1 MTRFQ
6 PYLVRTWHDQGRS
19 QLKILDSLR
28 LLTLPILR
36 QFWAIRLSNCPSR
49 GSLTYILI
57 VDNKLHDLKP
67 TLIESIVDLNPN
79 PTPIHLR
86 TTLDDVK
93 KNVDF
98 QKFMWNHLEKLN
110 KWSKTFTIHFFY
122 IRNYFTFYLWDTMKI
137 PWMIVW
143 LMIFETFGYVF
154 QVCEL
159 VMQWMGIEAQKVHGP
174 IV

>member
-19 QLKILDSLR
+19 QLKISDSLR

-36 QFWAIRLSNCPSR
+36 QFWAIRLSNRPSR

-57 VDNKLHDLKP
+57 VDNNLLDLKP

-79 PTPIHLR
+79 PTPIHLW

-110 KWSKTFTIHFFY
+110 KWSKTFTIHFFLY
-122 IRNYFTFYLWDTMKI
+122 KKLFHFLPVRHYENPMNDSLINDIWDLW
-137 PWMIVW
+137 
-143 LMIFETFGYVF
+143 
-154 QVCEL
+154 VCL
-159 VMQWMGIEAQKVHGP
+159 
-174 IV
+174 